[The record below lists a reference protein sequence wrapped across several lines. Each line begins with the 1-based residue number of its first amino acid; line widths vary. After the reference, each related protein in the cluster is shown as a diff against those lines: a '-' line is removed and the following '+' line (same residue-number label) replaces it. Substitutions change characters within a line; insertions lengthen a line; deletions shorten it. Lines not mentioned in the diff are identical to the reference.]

1 MDKEF
6 IQSVIMLSDFKYY
19 CDKAFKQQR
28 ILNNHQREHC
38 KECSYCIYFRRNTN
52 EKPYQRENST
62 VAIVVRLSYKDI
74 P

>member
-28 ILNNHQREHC
+28 ILNNHQREHSA
-38 KECSYCIYFRRNTN
+38 KSVVIVFILEETLMKSLIR
-52 EKPYQRENST
+52 EKI
-62 VAIVVRLSYKDI
+62 AL
-74 P
+74 